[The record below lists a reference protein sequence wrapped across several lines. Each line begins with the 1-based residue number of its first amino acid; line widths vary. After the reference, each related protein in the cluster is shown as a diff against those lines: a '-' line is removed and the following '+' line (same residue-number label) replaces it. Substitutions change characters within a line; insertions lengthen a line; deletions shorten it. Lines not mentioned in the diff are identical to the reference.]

1 VTAKI
6 PEHAVGEDAVAAG
19 ARPAIEVSHL
29 HKTYGETVAVE
40 DVSFSVAQGQIFG
53 LLGPN
58 GAGKTTTVECAVGL
72 RRADSGQ
79 VAMLG
84 LDPARDREQLRR
96 AVGVQLQSSALP
108 AKLKVGEL
116 LDLYQS
122 FYPEP
127 ADPAELADR
136 LGLAD
141 KRDDYYRSLS
151 GGQKQRLSIA
161 LALIGRPKAAVLDE
175 MTTGLDPHARRDTW
189 DLIEQVRD
197 GGVTILLV
205 THYMEEA
212 ERLCDEVALVDRGR
226 VVAAGTPEQ
235 LAHDADAGQRMHFV
249 PSKPFDDRLLTE
261 LPEVSGLERHGRRV
275 RVTGTGDLVSA
286 VIQALAAAG
295 VTAHDIE
302 VTSATLEDAFLTLTG
317 RELASATHP
326 APRGRERARAAV
338 RERRPLLPRGIPR
351 RAFPKLVQNE
361 TRLAWRQPIGLATG
375 LALPVLLLAVLAG
388 VFRGAKLGGVS
399 VAQDELP
406 MLIVLVLA
414 SIALFGL
421 PTALATYREQGILRR
436 LSTTPVPPAWVL
448 GAQLAV
454 NACIAVAGLAILL
467 VTGIAGFGVKTPQS
481 VGGLALS
488 VALAAVALFG
498 IGLWITGTAQNA
510 AIAGGLAYLTFFPLT
525 FFAGVFV
532 PLAILPAGLRNVG
545 DWTPLGAAVH
555 ALQDAMQTGFPPAR
569 FLLVLAGYAVVFS
582 GLAVRFFRW
591 E

>member
-6 PEHAVGEDAVAAG
+6 PERAIGEDPVTVG
-19 ARPAIEVSHL
+19 ARPAIEVSRL

-40 DVSFSVAQGQIFG
+40 DVSFSVAEGQIFG

-79 VAMLG
+79 VRILG
-84 LDPARDREQLRR
+84 LDPARDRGRLRF

-127 ADPAELADR
+127 ADPAELAER
-136 LGLAD
+136 LGLTD
-141 KRDDYYRSLS
+141 KHDDYYRSLS

-161 LALIGRPKAAVLDE
+161 LALIGQPKAAVLDE

-205 THYMEEA
+205 THSMDEA
-212 ERLCDEVALVDRGR
+212 ERLCDRVALVDRGR
-226 VVAAGTPEQ
+226 VVAAGTPQE
-235 LAHDADAGQRMHFV
+235 LAQQAGVTKQVRFV
-249 PSKPFDDRLLTE
+249 PSKPFDGRLLTG
-261 LPEVSGLERHGRRV
+261 LAEVSGVEHHGRRV
-275 RVTGTGDLVSA
+275 QVSGTGDLVSA
-286 VIQALAAAG
+286 VIQALTSAG
-295 VTAHDIE
+295 VTAHE
-302 VTSATLEDAFLTLTG
+302 VELPSATLEDAFIKLTG
-317 RELASATHP
+317 RRLAAAPHP
-326 APRGRERARAAV
+326 APSRKRDRPAA

-361 TRLAWRQPIGLATG
+361 ARLAWRQPIGLATG
-375 LALPVLLLAVLAG
+375 LALPVLLLALLGSA
-388 VFRGAKLGGVS
+388 FRGASLGGVS

-421 PTALATYREQGILRR
+421 PTPLATYREQGILRR

-454 NACIAVAGLAILL
+454 NACIAVAGLAVLL
-467 VTGIAGFGVKTPQS
+467 VTGIAGFGLKTPQS
-481 VGGLALS
+481 LGGLVLS
-488 VALAAVALFG
+488 VALTAVAVFG
-498 IGLWITGTAQNA
+498 IGLWITGIAQNA

-532 PLAILPAGLRNVG
+532 PLAILPAAVRDIG

-569 FLLVLAGYAVVFS
+569 FLLVLTGYALVS
-582 GLAVRFFRW
+582 GALAIRFFRW